1 MIHKTIALLA
11 QLPLGTPNPDDN
23 QPVDFSDPFNIVVFI
38 VLPII
43 AILLYV
49 YWRKQQ
55 HKK

>member
-1 MIHKTIALLA
+1 MIHKTLALFA

-38 VLPII
+38 ILPII
-43 AILLYV
+43 AIILYV